1 MLTSSDIWDV
11 ISFFVARKCQKIW
24 KFEQIKIKIVSL
36 SPQVATRG
44 ILRNVTKFTGK
55 TCARLSFLIMLQAW
69 GIYFK
74 YVIAGWAIYMSDFRA
89 SILACKGYKTNTKAL
104 KIIVFHLILFFSV
117 FRPLGLFT
125 LWTKFSSLGTSV
137 YLSFM

>member
-11 ISFFVARKCQKIW
+11 ISFFVARKCQKMW
-24 KFEQIKIKIVSL
+24 KIEEIKIKILSL
-36 SPQVATRG
+36 HKQPPELFLETSQ
-44 ILRNVTKFTGK
+44 NSQEN

-69 GIYFK
+69 GIYFE
-74 YVIAGWAIYMSDFRA
+74 YVIAGRVIYVRDFRA

>member
-11 ISFFVARKCQKIW
+11 ISFFVARKCQKMW
-24 KFEQIKIKIVSL
+24 KIEEIKIKILSL
-36 SPQVATRG
+36 HKQPPELFLETSQ
-44 ILRNVTKFTGK
+44 NSQEN

-69 GIYFK
+69 GIYFE
-74 YVIAGWAIYMSDFRA
+74 YVIAGWVIYVRDFRA